1 MLSLNG
7 LIIIFLFGIGVG
19 ITFEGISNLF
29 KMRKLVKE
37 LGMSVEDLQD
47 SYNFAI
53 GLLYEDDLLKLQH
66 YVFLNSQK
74 EKVAYREEVGNE

>member
-1 MLSLNG
+1 MLSVNG
-7 LIIIFLFGIGVG
+7 LIIIFLFGIGMG
-19 ITFEGISNLF
+19 ITFEGISSLF
-29 KMRKLVKE
+29 KMRKLTKQ